1 MVGAYAVLAREP
13 TKFGMRAVQTGP
25 TSVLILGRETF
36 EAMRLKRPEL
46 DQALVAAE
54 DYLEQQGVPQVDFVS
69 VNENSLDIESPQAE
83 RAEGAKRFRR
93 AVRRLAVLARAARKV
108 GLVDYDPSVLLHQ
121 LSSHQ
126 QRDEVEAE
134 PPLDELDELKA
145 AKPPSTDEKWAWIST
160 VLGQLSMQELIS
172 DDVLTQINS
181 QVATLAGHS
190 KRQSIIFEVLKQ
202 EMRSVDFGELF
213 KKDPELMTKVQKI
226 LNNNNNNSNLQD
238 GEFGG

>member
-202 EMRSVDFGELF
+202 EIRSVDFGELF
-213 KKDPELMTKVQKI
+213 KKDPELMAKVQKI
-226 LNNNNNNSNLQD
+226 LNNNTNNSNLQEA
-238 GEFGG
+238 EFG